1 MKAEIAVDNIKCGGC
16 AATIKR
22 ELKDIEGVDTIH
34 VDIENSL
41 VTVDYYGLPV
51 TEIVKKKLA
60 ALGYPVK
67 RSQHG
72 LDKATSKVKSY
83 VSCAVGNFS

>member
-34 VDIENSL
+34 VDIGNSL

-51 TEIVKKKLA
+51 TEIVKKKL
-60 ALGYPVK
+60 LHLVI
-67 RSQHG
+67 
-72 LDKATSKVKSY
+72 L
-83 VSCAVGNFS
+83 